1 SLFDRALAMRT
12 EKTVEANTWD
22 EFVAAIEVGQFVL
35 AHWSGDA
42 DVEAQ
47 IKEKT
52 NATIR
57 CIPFDQKAED
67 GACVLSGKPSKGRVL
82 FARAY

>member
-1 SLFDRALAMRT
+1 M
-12 EKTVEANTWD
+12 
-22 EFVAAIEVGQFVL
+22 L

-42 DVEAQ
+42 AVEAQ